1 MKTALIL
8 TLMGALAVSPALAR
22 GMGEQRSDVQGGQ
35 SSWQGG
41 QSGAQHSQSSQLDQN
56 TARQVQQQLQSQGYN
71 VGQIDGVWGPRSR
84 QALIDFQR
92 DQNIRTSGRPD
103 QQTMA
108 ALGLEPSATQQAQ
121 TPENR
126 RQQDQQRQEGGSLL
140 GR

>member
-35 SSWQGG
+35 SWQSGQSGG
-41 QSGAQHSQSSQLDQN
+41 QSAQLDQN
-56 TARQVQQQLQSQGYN
+56 TARQVQQQLQNQGYD

-84 QALIDFQR
+84 QALMDFQR

-126 RQQDQQRQEGGSLL
+126 RSQDQQRQEGGGLM